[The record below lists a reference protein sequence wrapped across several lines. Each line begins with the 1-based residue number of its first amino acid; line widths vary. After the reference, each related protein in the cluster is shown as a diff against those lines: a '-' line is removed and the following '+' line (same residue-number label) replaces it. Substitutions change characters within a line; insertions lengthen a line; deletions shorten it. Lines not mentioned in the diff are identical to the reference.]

1 MQYKQSTQS
10 LMHRRELYANA
21 EARETA
27 EIASGGTAQ
36 IEAGVGDDKV
46 LNTNSAAGQRGRGDE
61 VV

>member
-1 MQYKQSTQS
+1 
-10 LMHRRELYANA
+10 MHRRELYANA